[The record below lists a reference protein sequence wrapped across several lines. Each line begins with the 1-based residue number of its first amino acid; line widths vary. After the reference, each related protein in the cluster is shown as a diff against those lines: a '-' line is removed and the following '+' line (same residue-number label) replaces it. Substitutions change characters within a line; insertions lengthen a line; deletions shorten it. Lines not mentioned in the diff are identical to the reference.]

1 MERDGD
7 GTTWRISGS
16 RDEGSKT
23 EKKKQ
28 GSNEERE
35 KHKKGRGGFSGNR
48 FS

>member
-7 GTTWRISGS
+7 GTAWRIFRS

-23 EKKKQ
+23 EKNKQ

-35 KHKKGRGGFSGNR
+35 KREKGRGV
-48 FS
+48 